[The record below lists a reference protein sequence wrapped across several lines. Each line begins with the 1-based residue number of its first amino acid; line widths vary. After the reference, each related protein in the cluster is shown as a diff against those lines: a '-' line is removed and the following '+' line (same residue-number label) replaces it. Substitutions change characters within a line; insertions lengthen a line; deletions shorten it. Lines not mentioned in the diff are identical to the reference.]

1 MSLAISAIGGLAFIA
16 SKLNFTDNLK
26 GIASIALISVDLMI
40 ASEAMNQLNERVPN
54 NIGIVAKKLGSLSIA
69 IGAMAGLVVIAGAFS
84 SANPTMAISGL
95 ASVALLSLELMI
107 ASEALSQLNEKYLQ
121 ILQQ

>member
-1 MSLAISAIGGLAFIA
+1 M
-16 SKLNFTDNLK
+16 
-26 GIASIALISVDLMI
+26 
-40 ASEAMNQLNERVPN
+40 
-54 NIGIVAKKLGSLSIA
+54 
-69 IGAMAGLVVIAGAFS
+69 
-84 SANPTMAISGL
+84 MAISGL